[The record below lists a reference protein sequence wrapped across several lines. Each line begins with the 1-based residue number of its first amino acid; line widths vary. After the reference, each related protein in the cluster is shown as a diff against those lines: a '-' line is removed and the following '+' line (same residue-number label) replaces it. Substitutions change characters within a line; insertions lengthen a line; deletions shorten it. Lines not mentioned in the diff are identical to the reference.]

1 MKGLLTKTFFI
12 ALLICLAAPP
22 ARAQGRVATVD
33 LRKLFDN
40 YWKTK
45 EADAAIKEQA
55 ADAEKEH
62 KDMLDSYTK
71 AKADYQT
78 LLADAN
84 NQAISNEERDK
95 RKKVAED
102 KLKELKD
109 DEDSISQFERSARAR
124 LDERRQ
130 RMRNN
135 IVEEIRKVL
144 NSKAKTA
151 GYSLLLDS
159 SAEGASGTPVLLYSN
174 NEEDITDSVLQQLN
188 AAAPP
193 ELPKTS
199 EPSDSVGKK
208 DQKK

>member
-1 MKGLLTKTFFI
+1 MAGV
-12 ALLICLAAPP
+12 P
-22 ARAQGRVATVD
+22 AFAQVRIATVD
-33 LRKLFDN
+33 FRKLFDN

-45 EADAAIKEQA
+45 QADVAIKEQA

-62 KDMLDSYTK
+62 KDLIDGYTK

-95 RKKVAED
+95 RKKAAED
-102 KLKELKD
+102 KLKEIKET
-109 DEDSISQFERSARAR
+109 EDAITQFERSARTR

-135 IVEEIRKVL
+135 IVEEIHKLVS
-144 NSKAKTA
+144 SKAKSA

-159 SAEGASGTPVLLYSN
+159 SALSATDTPVVLYSN

-188 AAAPP
+188 AGAPP
-193 ELPKTS
+193 DLPKTTEPADSS
-199 EPSDSVGKK
+199 EKK
-208 DQKK
+208 K